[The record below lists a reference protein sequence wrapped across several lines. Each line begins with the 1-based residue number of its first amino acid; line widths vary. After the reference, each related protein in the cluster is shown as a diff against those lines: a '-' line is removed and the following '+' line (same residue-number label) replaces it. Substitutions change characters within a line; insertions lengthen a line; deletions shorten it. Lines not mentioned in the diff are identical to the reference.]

1 VVTQIKVGKWG
12 KSLALRVPLEIAQG
26 AGLSDGESVEIEIV
40 DGDIVI
46 RRSSAREAALADAQ
60 AAMAEITREAKGR
73 SLGGVSIKELLNE
86 GRRG

>member
-1 VVTQIKVGKWG
+1 VTQIKVGKWG

-26 AGLSDGESVEIEIV
+26 VGLSDGESVEIEVV

-46 RRSSAREAALADAQ
+46 RRSSARELAIADAQ